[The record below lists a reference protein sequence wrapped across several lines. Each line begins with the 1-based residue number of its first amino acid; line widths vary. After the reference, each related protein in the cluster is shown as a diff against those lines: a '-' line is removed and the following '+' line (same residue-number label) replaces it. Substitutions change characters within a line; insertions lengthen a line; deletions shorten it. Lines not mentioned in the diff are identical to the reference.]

1 MLPFGRIG
9 NNIKVSPMSEKILLS
24 FNIQKNVPAVGSGLS
39 FMTGAANETSCISPL
54 DDATLP
60 PLALASAKQADHIT
74 QKAKAAFEVWKAVPA
89 KQRAAL
95 LHTIAAE
102 LTAAKDDLA
111 AIMTYEMG
119 KPLWEAKM
127 EVQNCIDTAHYAAT
141 LWPHIGGQS
150 YPSARPNVQLYDTY
164 HPLGPVLVITAFN
177 FPYALWAWN
186 AFIAL
191 ACGNSVVWKPA
202 PQTPL
207 CAIAMHRVLERAL
220 RQHKEAPEGLLC
232 YIIGDNENV
241 AIPLVNNPT
250 YPLVSATGSTLMGK
264 AVGKAV
270 GSRLGRM
277 ILELGG
283 NAAGI
288 ITPSANLEQTLRIAF
303 FSATLNGGQRCT
315 ALRRLMVHE
324 SIATDVIDR
333 LKTAYNSWPVGNVF
347 TEGHRLSALVDATAA
362 EKFNADIDVLEK
374 EGAKLF
380 RPNTKLPKGKCW
392 VHPYMALLEK
402 DAPQPPEETFGPL
415 LYVQPYSTLDEVLEK
430 TNAVAYGLSNGI
442 FSNDMAEIQQFLNTA
457 ESGCTMVNDNT
468 GGPEVM
474 LAFGG
479 VKNSGVGTEKGGD
492 SWKQYMRRQ
501 SVMLNYQQTIPND
514 LGINF
519 G

>member
-1 MLPFGRIG
+1 
-9 NNIKVSPMSEKILLS
+9 MSEKILQS
-24 FNIQKNVPAVGSGLS
+24 FNLSKKAPAAGNGFS
-39 FMTGAANETSCISPL
+39 FMEGAANEISCVSPL
-54 DDATLP
+54 NDGQLATFS
-60 PLALASAKQADHIT
+60 LASAEQARHIT
-74 QKAKAAFEVWKAVPA
+74 QQAQAAFKIWKNVPA

-95 LHTIAAE
+95 LHTIANE
-102 LTAAKDDLA
+102 LAAAKDDLA
-111 AIMTYEMG
+111 QIMTHEMG
-119 KPLWEAKM
+119 KPLWEAKA

-150 YPSARPNVQLYDTY
+150 YPSARPNVELYDKY

-191 ACGNSVVWKPA
+191 ICGNSVVWKPA

-207 CAIAMHRVLERAL
+207 CAAAMHRVLEKAL
-220 RQHKEAPEGLLC
+220 RQHKDAPEGLLC
-232 YIIGDNENV
+232 YILGDNEHV
-241 AIPLVNNPT
+241 AIPLVNDPA

-264 AVGKAV
+264 AVSKAV
-270 GSRLGRM
+270 GGRLGRT

-283 NAAGI
+283 NAAGVL
-288 ITPSANLEQTLRIAF
+288 TPSAHLEQALRIAY
-303 FSATLNGGQRCT
+303 FSATLNSGQRCT
-315 ALRRLMVHE
+315 ALRRLLVHE
-324 SIATDVIDR
+324 SIAAGVIDR
-333 LKTAYNSWPVGNVF
+333 LKAAYSSWPVGNVMA
-347 TEGHRLSALVDATAA
+347 EGHRLSALVDATAA
-362 EKFNADIDVLEK
+362 EKFNTDIDALEK
-374 EGAKLF
+374 AGVSLF
-380 RPNTKLPKGKCW
+380 RPNIKLPEGKCW

-415 LYVQPYSTLDEVLEK
+415 LYVQTYSSFDEALEK

-457 ESGCTMVNDNT
+457 ESGCAMVNDNT

-479 VKNSGVGTEKGGD
+479 VKNSGIGSEKGGD

-501 SVMLNYQQTIPND
+501 SVMLNHQKTIPAD
-514 LGINF
+514 LGIKF
-519 G
+519 